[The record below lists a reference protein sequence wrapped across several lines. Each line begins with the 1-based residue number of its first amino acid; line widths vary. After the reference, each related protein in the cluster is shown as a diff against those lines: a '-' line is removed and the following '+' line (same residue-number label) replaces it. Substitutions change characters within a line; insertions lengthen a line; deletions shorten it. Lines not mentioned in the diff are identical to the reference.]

1 MTLHWRHRFLMRFL
15 YKIKYTFF
23 ILLTSFFLSACAVI
37 SDDISC
43 QFTEIDCYRFDYTS
57 IETFKDSV
65 EDHSFKWSLSDPSKA
80 LSNQILIKDLSINS
94 LQKSETFIENNP
106 ESMFVLGSFLIENQK
121 PREWLFFSEQAF
133 IRSFNNLSR

>member
-1 MTLHWRHRFLMRFL
+1 MRFP
-15 YKIKYTFF
+15 YKIKNLFL
-23 ILLTSFFLSACAVI
+23 ILLTFVVVSSCSVI

-43 QFTEIDCYRFDYTS
+43 QFTEVDCYRFDYTS

-65 EDHSFKWSLSDPSKA
+65 ENHSYKWSLSDPSKA
-80 LSNQILIKDLSINS
+80 LSKQIIIQDLSINS
-94 LQKSETFIENNP
+94 LQESETFIENHP

-121 PREWLFFSEQAF
+121 PREWLFISEQAF

>member
-1 MTLHWRHRFLMRFL
+1 MRFP
-15 YKIKYTFF
+15 YKIKNLFF
-23 ILLTSFFLSACAVI
+23 TLLTSVFLSACSII

-65 EDHSFKWSLSDPSKA
+65 EDYSYKWSLSDPSKA
-80 LSNQILIKDLSINS
+80 LSKQILKQDLSINTLHESES
-94 LQKSETFIENNP
+94 LIESRP
-106 ESMFVLGSFLIENQK
+106 ESMFVLGSFLIRNQK
-121 PREWLFFSEQAF
+121 PREWLFASEQAF

>member
-1 MTLHWRHRFLMRFL
+1 MRFL

-23 ILLTSFFLSACAVI
+23 ILLTSFFLSTCAVI

-94 LQKSETFIENNP
+94 LQESETFIENNP

>member
-57 IETFKDSV
+57 IEAFRDSV

-94 LQKSETFIENNP
+94 LQESETFIENNP